1 MDLIFTILI
10 GIIVGLVA
18 RLFFPGKQVTGLIMT
33 ALLGIG
39 GAMLA
44 TYGGQF
50 IGLYDPGQTAGFI
63 GAVIGACVLLFVFS
77 QLRK

>member
-1 MDLIFTILI
+1 MDLIYTILI

-18 RLFFPGKQVTGLIMT
+18 RLLFPGRQVTGLIMT

-39 GAMLA
+39 GAMVA

-50 IGLYDPGQTAGFI
+50 VGLYQPGQTAGFI
-63 GAVIGACVLLFVFS
+63 GAVIGACILLFVFS